1 MGIPQEETIMK
12 TRMRFATVAALL
24 ALALMGSASQMSA
37 QQVRLTARRNKV
49 INGIEAQLRGDYREN
64 TTPTRLNADVE
75 NINIP
80 VGTPVA
86 FCLLQNGVKTLVG
99 VGKVALV
106 GGIPVATVDLAVTDG
121 DPVPNVNA
129 GDVLQTRQRTVAPFN
144 PNPGCAAPLLISAA
158 FQ

>member
-1 MGIPQEETIMK
+1 MK

-24 ALALMGSASQMSA
+24 VLAVMASASQMWA
-37 QQVRLTARRNKV
+37 QQVRLSARKNKV

-64 TTPTRLNADVE
+64 TTPVRFNSDLE

-99 VGKVALV
+99 VGKIALV
-106 GGIPVATVDLAVTDG
+106 GGIPVATVDLNVNDG
-121 DPVPNVNA
+121 DTVPNVNA
-129 GDVLQTRQRTVAPFN
+129 GDVLQARQRPIAPFN
-144 PNPGCAAPLLISAA
+144 PNPGCGAALLISAA

>member
-1 MGIPQEETIMK
+1 MK
-12 TRMRFATVAALL
+12 TRMRFATVAMLL
-24 ALALMGSASQMSA
+24 ALAVVGTASQVWA
-37 QQVRLTARRNKV
+37 QQVRLSARKNKV

-64 TTPTRLNADVE
+64 TNPTRLNGDLE

-99 VGKVALV
+99 VGKIALV

-121 DPVPNVNA
+121 DTVPNVNA

-144 PNPGCAAPLLISAA
+144 PTPGCGAPLLISAA
-158 FQ
+158 FQQ